1 MQALEDCGIILLVE
15 GSLYRP
21 LGRIDFMEPSLLVAG
36 AVFAFDNTSYR
47 GYNILNKTAEG
58 NRNFPTRQNKCLH
71 K

>member
-36 AVFAFDNTSYR
+36 AVFPWLPGAGREYHN
-47 GYNILNKTAEG
+47 L
-58 NRNFPTRQNKCLH
+58 L
-71 K
+71 